1 MREIVDLRIEEK
13 DARRHLKPEDGKV
26 LGPVGDV
33 RKLVLDTSDIRY
45 ARVVRLE
52 RELRKKGSSLVL
64 GWSIRRKYTKK
75 ELEAAELFQLRIRS
89 AFEPDGALCGTEYD
103 DAAGCPHCGF
113 GARQLNELRLDPG
126 TIPKGKDFARTIAF
140 SELIVS
146 ARVVEAFHAH
156 GMTGAR
162 FHPVLRRGGRGAVD
176 SWYQLEVTS
185 RPLGV
190 APRTRFGINLFDE
203 DEAGEYRCPLG
214 HVLGLNLL
222 SELSVV
228 GEDWDGSDVCA
239 TRQWT
244 GMRSRN
250 GGAFRPHPLLLISPR
265 LRTLLSELKAKGFE
279 LEVAHRERTPLP

>member
-1 MREIVDLRIEEK
+1 MREIVEFRVEEK
-13 DARRHLKPEDGKV
+13 DARRYLQPEDGKV
-26 LGPVGDV
+26 IGPVGDV

-45 ARVVRLE
+45 ARLVSLE
-52 RELRKKGSSLVL
+52 RELRKKGECFIL
-64 GWSIRRKYTKK
+64 GWGIHRKYTKK

-126 TIPKGKDFARTIAF
+126 TIPRGKDFARTIAY
-140 SELIVS
+140 SEIIVS
-146 ARVVEAFHAH
+146 ARVVEAFRAH
-156 GMTGAR
+156 SVTGAR
-162 FHPVLRRGGRGAVD
+162 FHPVLRKGWQGVIGA
-176 SWYQLEVTS
+176 WYQLEVTS

-190 APRTRFGINLFDE
+190 APPTRFGINLFDA

-214 HVLGLNLL
+214 HVSGLNLL

-228 GEDWDGSDVCA
+228 REDWDGADVCA
-239 TRQWT
+239 TKQWT

-265 LRTLLSELKAKGFE
+265 LRTLLGALNAKGFE
-279 LEVAHRERTPLP
+279 LEVAHRI